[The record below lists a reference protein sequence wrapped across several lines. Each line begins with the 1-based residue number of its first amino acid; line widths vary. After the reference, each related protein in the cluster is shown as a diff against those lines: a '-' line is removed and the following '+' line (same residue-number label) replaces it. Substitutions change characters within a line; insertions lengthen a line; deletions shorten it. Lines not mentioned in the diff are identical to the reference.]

1 MIKNWTVKTKQI
13 KKQAKGLTN
22 HFNYLFNK
30 KRVAHFYSEITDLN
44 NSVDKLNNIF
54 NEIED
59 RKEFRRENGL
69 RGGGVSNYASSFVL
83 SLPRDIQQP
92 TKKEWG
98 KIASIS
104 LKELSKDL
112 DIPFDKIKN
121 NSVVVL
127 HDESNSPSKSSHVHI
142 LVSNVIDGKVEKGI
156 SQYKGTYAMKKG
168 VNKAVKHVLGVDNKH
183 YVPKNENVGDKPLH
197 VAREEQI
204 LDQESKID
212 QKQNKLHDDFKNK
225 KAELKAEKQ
234 EIKDLTTAF
243 KKSVNF
249 AKGILKDWIMSV
261 RNNQKNELEK
271 RAKQSAKVIVDM
283 EDHLPEVAKE
293 LTNVARFEEEQ
304 AELLDELRE
313 ETKVTHQVELAQE
326 KKEKKKRKRRTRTRT
341 N

>member
-13 KKQAKGLTN
+13 KKKEKGLLN

-30 KRVAHFYSEITDLN
+30 KRAAHFYSEISDLN
-44 NSVDKLNNIF
+44 NSTDKLNNIF
-54 NEIED
+54 NEIEA

-69 RGGGVSNYASSFVL
+69 RGGGVSNLASSFVL
-83 SLPRDIQQP
+83 SLPRDIKQP
-92 TKKEWG
+92 TKKEWK
-98 KIASIS
+98 KIAAIS

-168 VNKAVKHVLGVDNKH
+168 VNKAVKQVLGVDNKH
-183 YVPKNENVGDKPLH
+183 YAPKDENVGDKPLYA
-197 VAREEQI
+197 AREDNLNNKEEKLI
-204 LDQESKID
+204 ESF
-212 QKQNKLHDDFKNK
+212 NNK
-225 KAELKAEKQ
+225 KAELKADKQ
-234 EIKDLTTAF
+234 EIKDLKSAF
-243 KKSVNF
+243 EKSVNF
-249 AKGILKDWIMSV
+249 AKKIMKNWIMSV

-283 EDHLPEVAKE
+283 EEHLPEVAEE

-304 AELLDELRE
+304 AELLQELRQ
-313 ETKVTHQVELAQE
+313 ETKVTHQVEVAQE

>member
-13 KKQAKGLTN
+13 KKKEKGLLN

-30 KRVAHFYSEITDLN
+30 KRAAHFYSEITDLN
-44 NSVDKLNNIF
+44 NSTDKLNNIF
-54 NEIED
+54 NEIEA

-69 RGGGVSNYASSFVL
+69 RGGGVSNLASSFVL
-83 SLPRDIQQP
+83 SLPRDIKQP
-92 TKKEWG
+92 TKKEWK
-98 KIASIS
+98 KIAAIS

-168 VNKAVKHVLGVDNKH
+168 VNKAVKQVLGVDNKH
-183 YVPKNENVGDKPLH
+183 YAPKDENVGDKPLYA
-197 VAREEQI
+197 AREDNLNNKEEKLI
-204 LDQESKID
+204 ESF
-212 QKQNKLHDDFKNK
+212 NNK
-225 KAELKAEKQ
+225 KAELKADKQ
-234 EIKDLTTAF
+234 EIKDLKSAF
-243 KKSVNF
+243 EKSVNF
-249 AKGILKDWIMSV
+249 AKKIMKDWIMSV

-283 EDHLPEVAKE
+283 EEHLPEVAEE

-304 AELLDELRE
+304 AELLQELRQ
-313 ETKVTHQVELAQE
+313 ETKVTHQVEVAQ
-326 KKEKKKRKRRTRTRT
+326 EKKKRKRRTRTRT

>member
-13 KKQAKGLTN
+13 KKKEKGLLN

-30 KRVAHFYSEITDLN
+30 KRAAHFYSEISDLN
-44 NSVDKLNNIF
+44 NSTDKLNNIF
-54 NEIED
+54 NEIEA

-69 RGGGVSNYASSFVL
+69 RGGGVSNLASSFVL
-83 SLPRDIQQP
+83 SLPRDIKQP
-92 TKKEWG
+92 TKKEWK
-98 KIASIS
+98 KIAAIS

-168 VNKAVKHVLGVDNKH
+168 VNKAVKQVLGVDNKH
-183 YVPKNENVGDKPLH
+183 YTPKDENVGDKPLYA
-197 VAREEQI
+197 AREDNLNNKEEKLI
-204 LDQESKID
+204 ESF
-212 QKQNKLHDDFKNK
+212 NNK
-225 KAELKAEKQ
+225 KAELKEDKQ
-234 EIKDLTTAF
+234 EIKDLKSAF
-243 KKSVNF
+243 EKSVNF
-249 AKGILKDWIMSV
+249 AKKIMKNWIMSV

-271 RAKQSAKVIVDM
+271 RAKQSAKVIIDM
-283 EDHLPEVAKE
+283 EEHLPEVAEE

-304 AELLDELRE
+304 AELLQELRQ
-313 ETKVTHQVELAQE
+313 ETKVTHQVEVAQ
-326 KKEKKKRKRRTRTRT
+326 EKKKRKRRTRTRT

>member
-1 MIKNWTVKTKQI
+1 M
-13 KKQAKGLTN
+13 
-22 HFNYLFNK
+22 
-30 KRVAHFYSEITDLN
+30 
-44 NSVDKLNNIF
+44 
-54 NEIED
+54 
-59 RKEFRRENGL
+59 
-69 RGGGVSNYASSFVL
+69 
-83 SLPRDIQQP
+83 
-92 TKKEWG
+92 
-98 KIASIS
+98 
-104 LKELSKDL
+104 
-112 DIPFDKIKN
+112 
-121 NSVVVL
+121 VVL

-142 LVSNVIDGKVEKGI
+142 LVGNVIDGKVEKGI

-168 VNKAVKHVLGVDNKH
+168 VNKAVKQVLGVDNKQ
-183 YVPKNENVGDKPLH
+183 YIPKNENVGDKPLH

-234 EIKDLTTAF
+234 EIKDLKSAF
-243 KKSVNF
+243 EKSINF

-304 AELLDELRE
+304 AELLEELRE